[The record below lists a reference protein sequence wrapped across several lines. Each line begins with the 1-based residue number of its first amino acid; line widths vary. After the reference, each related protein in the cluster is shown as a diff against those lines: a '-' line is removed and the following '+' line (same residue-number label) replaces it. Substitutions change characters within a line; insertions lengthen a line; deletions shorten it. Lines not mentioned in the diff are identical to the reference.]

1 MTKKHLISLAAAVVL
16 AALTAGSPVAGAYS
30 SANNSKATAP
40 AVSLKEESI
49 YGILAS
55 DGSIRTVY
63 VVNTFPDGGQITDYG
78 NYSDVKNL
86 TGTEEV
92 RRDGDLTQI
101 TDGDTAVRYQGT
113 MQDATLPWNISIEY
127 KLDNQPTTADQLAGA
142 TGALSMRI
150 RIVKN
155 PEADPFFFE
164 HYALQATVAL
174 PAAKSSNVVAPGATA
189 IDAGGKRQ
197 LVYTILPGKG
207 ADIEIT
213 ADVKDFEM
221 DAISLNGIRLN
232 LDFDVDTTAFT
243 EQLTELKDAVT
254 KLDDGAQELSD
265 GADKLSTGLDTFA
278 DGLGQFSDG
287 LALVPG
293 GAGEIKTG
301 VVSISDGL
309 AALSTQGTMLNTGA
323 EAIEKATFDQI
334 NAQIAQLGL
343 GLPVLDRTNY
353 AAVLG
358 SIPDLAPML
367 TTLTQTVQFT
377 DGVKAYTAGVTQI
390 QEGAATLGDGVGQL
404 ETSLTTIATSATGLS
419 EAADT
424 LNESLATLADGIAEY
439 AEGTGT
445 FSEET
450 GDLDQNAQDT
460 IDELLVSMTGGDA
473 SPVSFVSAKNTEVLS
488 VQFLLK
494 TDAIQIVE
502 IQEEVPVEV
511 ELTFWDR
518 LLGLFSIG

>member
-1 MTKKHLISLAAAVVL
+1 MTKKHLISLAVAGII
-16 AALTAGSPVAGAYS
+16 AALTVTSPVAGANANAKNTSTANVVS
-30 SANNSKATAP
+30 SQ
-40 AVSLKEESI
+40 KEESI

-55 DGSIRTVY
+55 DGSIQTVY
-63 VVNTFPDGGQITDYG
+63 VVNTFPGGGQITDYG
-78 NYSDVKNL
+78 DYSEVKNL

-92 RRDGDLTQI
+92 RREADLTHI
-101 TDGDTAVRYQGT
+101 SDGDTAVRYQGT
-113 MQDATLPWNISIEY
+113 MTEAKLPWEISIQY
-127 KLDNQPTTADQLAGA
+127 TLDNAAISADKLAGA
-142 TGALSMRI
+142 TGALSI
-150 RIVKN
+150 HIQVTQS
-155 PEADPFFFE
+155 PDADPFFFE
-164 HYALQATVAL
+164 HYAIQATVAL

-207 ADIEIT
+207 ADIVIT
-213 ADVKDFEM
+213 ADVRDFEM

-265 GADKLSTGLDTFA
+265 GAGKLSDGLDTFA
-278 DGLGQFSDG
+278 DGLGTFSDG
-287 LALVPG
+287 LAQVPG
-293 GAGEIKTG
+293 GVGELKTG

-309 AALSTQGTMLNTGA
+309 TALSTQGTMLNTGA
-323 EAIEKATFDQI
+323 EAIEKATFDQV

-343 GLPVLDRTNY
+343 GLPVLDRSNY
-353 AAVLG
+353 ATLLTG
-358 SIPDLAPML
+358 IPDLAPML
-367 TTLTQTVQFT
+367 VTLQQTVQFT

-390 QEGAATLGDGVGQL
+390 QEGAKTLGDGAGLL
-404 ETSLTTIATSATGLS
+404 ETSLTTLASSATELS
-419 EAADT
+419 DGADT
-424 LNESLATLADGIAEY
+424 LNDSMATLADGITEY
-439 AEGTGT
+439 ADGTGT

-450 GDLDQNAQDT
+450 GSLDQDAQDT

-473 SPVSFVSAKNTEVLS
+473 APVSFVSAKNTDVLS

-494 TDAIQIVE
+494 TEAIQIVE
-502 IQEEVPVEV
+502 IQEEAPVEK